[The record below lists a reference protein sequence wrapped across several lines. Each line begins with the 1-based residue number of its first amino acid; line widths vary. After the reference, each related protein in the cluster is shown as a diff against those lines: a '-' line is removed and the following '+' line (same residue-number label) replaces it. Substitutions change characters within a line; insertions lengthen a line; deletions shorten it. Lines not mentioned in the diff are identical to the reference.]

1 MANRDSTGRALYA
14 ISVVAELVGTGQQNI
29 RLYER
34 RGLLTPERT
43 DGGTRQ
49 YSESDLAV
57 LRRIGELLDEG
68 LNLAGVA
75 KVLEL
80 EMDNARLRRQLK
92 LARGPKRSPGRR
104 RLIHA
109 GYSRPPASR
118 KESSSSS
125 ASRPPSTLESRT
137 RTSCGERSWCGVQK

>member
-1 MANRDSTGRALYA
+1 MANQRRSGRRLYA
-14 ISVVAELVGTGQQNI
+14 ISVVAQLLGTGQQNI

-57 LRRIGELLDEG
+57 LRRIAELLDEG

-80 EMDNARLRRQLK
+80 EMDNTRLRRQLK
-92 LARGPKRSPGRR
+92 RART
-104 RLIHA
+104 
-109 GYSRPPASR
+109 SRPNKDNDNSDGDGDGD
-118 KESSSSS
+118 
-125 ASRPPSTLESRT
+125 
-137 RTSCGERSWCGVQK
+137 GE

>member
-1 MANRDSTGRALYA
+1 MANQHRSGRGLYA
-14 ISVVAELVGTGQQNI
+14 ISVVAELLGTGQQNI

-43 DGGTRQ
+43 EGGTRQ
-49 YSESDLAV
+49 YSETDLAV

-92 LARGPKRSPGRR
+92 RARS
-104 RLIHA
+104 A
-109 GYSRPPASR
+109 RPNEDSM
-118 KESSSSS
+118 
-125 ASRPPSTLESRT
+125 
-137 RTSCGERSWCGVQK
+137 

>member
-1 MANRDSTGRALYA
+1 MANRDSTGRGLYA

-80 EMDNARLRRQLK
+80 EMDNTRLRRQLK
-92 LARGPKRSPGRR
+92 LARARN
-104 RLIHA
+104 A
-109 GYSRPPASR
+109 RPDD
-118 KESSSSS
+118 
-125 ASRPPSTLESRT
+125 
-137 RTSCGERSWCGVQK
+137 GD

>member
-1 MANRDSTGRALYA
+1 MADQDDDRGLYA
-14 ISVVAELVGTGQQNI
+14 ISVVAQLLGTGQQNI

-34 RGLLTPERT
+34 RGLLTPGRT
-43 DGGTRQ
+43 SGGTRQ

-80 EMDNARLRRQLK
+80 ELDNARLRRQLER
-92 LARGPKRSPGRR
+92 ARSRNSQRPGGG
-104 RLIHA
+104 A
-109 GYSRPPASR
+109 
-118 KESSSSS
+118 
-125 ASRPPSTLESRT
+125 
-137 RTSCGERSWCGVQK
+137 

>member
-1 MANRDSTGRALYA
+1 VRDWGKKKIGKIWTGKDMANRDSAGRGLYA

-57 LRRIGELLDEG
+57 LRRIADLLDEG
-68 LNLAGVA
+68 LNLAGVG

-80 EMDNARLRRQLK
+80 EMDNARLRLQLQRAH
-92 LARGPKRSPGRR
+92 ARSGRSVDNTGPD
-104 RLIHA
+104 IV
-109 GYSRPPASR
+109 
-118 KESSSSS
+118 
-125 ASRPPSTLESRT
+125 T
-137 RTSCGERSWCGVQK
+137 